1 MHGKMPILGFR
12 IGKFAYITDMK
23 TIADTELPYLE
34 GVETLVVNALRFEK
48 EHHSHQLVDD
58 AARFAQQIGVKQ
70 TYITHVCHH
79 IGLYDEANKRMPN
92 GLMLAYD
99 GLKLNVEY

>member
-12 IGKFAYITDMK
+12 IGSFAYITDMK
-23 TIADTELPYLE
+23 TIGDEELPYLD

-48 EHHSHQLVDD
+48 EHHSHQLVAD
-58 AARFAQQIGVKQ
+58 AALFARRIGAKH

-79 IGLYDEANKRMPN
+79 IGLYDEAQRRMPE
-92 GLMLAYD
+92 GLNLAYD
-99 GLKLNVEY
+99 GEVLQCP